1 MGSLNIMTIY
11 VSAPSQSTN
20 SNVAMQQSGAAQ
32 VQQSSS
38 QLHPLTVMPVPST
51 VTSAAQQSG
60 GAVHIQQPLQAENP
74 LTTTSAAA
82 AAPTAPILTTSIRES
97 LSHSDVVIRQ
107 PGLWTR
113 FRLFLC

>member
-11 VSAPSQSTN
+11 DSTPSQSTN
-20 SNVAMQQSGAAQ
+20 NNVAMQQSGAAQ
-32 VQQSSS
+32 VQQSSP

-60 GAVHIQQPLQAENP
+60 GAVHIRQPLQAENP
-74 LTTTSAAA
+74 LTTTSAA

-97 LSHSDVVIRQ
+97 LSHPDVVIRQ